1 MAAPLV
7 SFSYVGT
14 EVFNQLLRRPKE
26 ALAQQILIQRDLI
39 REFKDAGRN
48 IIELEKLQNELICA
62 NVRIIELEVAL
73 EEAKDTL
80 NRLIEV
86 DDSGRDEA

>member
-1 MAAPLV
+1 
-7 SFSYVGT
+7 
-14 EVFNQLLRRPKE
+14 
-26 ALAQQILIQRDLI
+26 
-39 REFKDAGRN
+39 
-48 IIELEKLQNELICA
+48 LICA